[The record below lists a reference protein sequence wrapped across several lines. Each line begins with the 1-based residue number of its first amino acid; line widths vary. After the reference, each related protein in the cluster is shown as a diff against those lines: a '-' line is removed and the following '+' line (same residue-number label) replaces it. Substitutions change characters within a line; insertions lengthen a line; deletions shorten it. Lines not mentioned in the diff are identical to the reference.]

1 MRRPTSTS
9 RESFW
14 QTLTRP
20 IVALLALQL
29 LGGMMLSPHLTFFPI
44 YIKELGYSAMLI
56 ANISAAKQVAGLIAS
71 LVGGTLSD
79 ALGRKRTLLLGNVGS
94 LLSSFVFLIGSPTW
108 IGLLWAIGGLG
119 MGLHTLGGQSYLM
132 DAANPHY
139 LGVISA
145 LYNWGYTFG
154 GALGSP
160 IVGQILERGSEATGA
175 GYNVLAW
182 TMITFSMGTLA
193 FNQFVLPRSPAE
205 RQAHAPNL
213 KRFFGYGDIATRP
226 TVLMLAV
233 LRFLPTLYYATTL
246 ILIPLL
252 LDAAGASKPVIAW
265 YATVSWVAAS
275 IAQAI
280 VGRAADRW
288 GPKSS
293 TALTFTVLFLSAFG
307 AGLWPSSLW
316 AVLVFG
322 TTGTAAA
329 WSLSTLLPS
338 LVAQATVPEERGRV
352 LGFIHLWW
360 NLAMIIGS
368 MVGGALFE
376 VASGLP
382 FLVTGTINI
391 FSLALLFAFYR
402 LVVKK
407 GAGEDL

>member
-1 MRRPTSTS
+1 MTPPKST
-9 RESFW
+9 EPLSFR
-14 QTLTRP
+14 QTLNRP
-20 IVALLALQL
+20 IVALLVLQL
-29 LGGMMLSPHLTFFPI
+29 LGGLMLSPHFAFFPI
-44 YIKELGYSAMLI
+44 YIKELGYSAIII

-79 ALGRKRTLLLGNVGS
+79 ALGRKRTLLLGNLGY
-94 LLSSFVFLIGSPTW
+94 LLSSFVFLIVSPTW
-108 IGLLWAIGGLG
+108 IGLLWAIGGFG

-139 LGVISA
+139 LGLYSA

-160 IVGQILERGSEATGA
+160 IVGWILDRGSEAAAT
-175 GYNVLAW
+175 GYNILAW
-182 TMITFSMGTLA
+182 AMVASSLVTLA
-193 FNQFVLPRSPAE
+193 FNQFILPRSPVE
-205 RQAHAPNL
+205 HQASHTPSL
-213 KRFFGYGDIATRP
+213 KRFFGYGDIATRA
-226 TVLMLAV
+226 TVLMLAM

-252 LDAAGASKPVIAW
+252 LDAAGASKTVIAW

-275 IAQAI
+275 LAQAV

-288 GPKSS
+288 GPKCS
-293 TALTFTVLFLSAFG
+293 TAVTFTVLFLSALG
-307 AGLWPSSLW
+307 TGLWPSSLW
-316 AVLVFG
+316 AVLTFG

-360 NLAMIIGS
+360 NLAMIVGS
-368 MVGGALFE
+368 MAGGALFE
-376 VASGLP
+376 IATGLP
-382 FLVTGTINI
+382 FLVTGTINV

-402 LVVKK
+402 L
-407 GAGEDL
+407 L

>member
-1 MRRPTSTS
+1 MM
-9 RESFW
+9 
-14 QTLTRP
+14 
-20 IVALLALQL
+20 ALLALQL
-29 LGGMMLSPHLTFFPI
+29 LGGLMLSPHFAFFPI
-44 YIKELGYSAMLI
+44 YIKDLGYSAMLI
-56 ANISAAKQVAGLIAS
+56 ANISAAKQIAGLIAS

-79 ALGRKRTLLLGNVGS
+79 ALGRKRTLLLGNVGY
-94 LLSSFVFLIGSPTW
+94 LLASFVFLIASPTW
-108 IGLLWAIGGLG
+108 IGLLWAIGGFG

-132 DAANPHY
+132 DAAHPHY
-139 LGVISA
+139 LGLFSA

-160 IVGQILERGSEATGA
+160 IVGLILERGAEATGA
-175 GYNVLAW
+175 GYHVLAW
-182 TMITFSMGTLA
+182 AMIASSTVTLA
-193 FNQFVLPRSPAE
+193 FNQFVLPRSPVE
-205 RQAHAPNL
+205 GPKAHAPSL

-226 TVLMLAV
+226 PVLMLAV

-252 LDAAGASKPVIAW
+252 LDAAGASKTVIAW

-275 IAQAI
+275 LAQAM

-293 TALTFTVLFLSAFG
+293 TAVTFTVLFLSALG
-307 AGLWPSSLW
+307 TGLWPSSLW
-316 AVLVFG
+316 AVLIFG

-360 NLAMIIGS
+360 NLAMIAGS
-368 MVGGALFE
+368 MAGGALFE

-382 FLVTGTINI
+382 FLVTGAINV

-402 LVVKK
+402 MVPKSRRM
-407 GAGEDL
+407 DLR